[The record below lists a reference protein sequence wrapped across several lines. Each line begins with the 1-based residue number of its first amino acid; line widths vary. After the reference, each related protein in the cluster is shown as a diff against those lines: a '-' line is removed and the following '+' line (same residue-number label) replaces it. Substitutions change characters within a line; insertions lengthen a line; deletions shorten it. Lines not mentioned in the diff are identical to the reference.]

1 VKKGMSLVLTF
12 VLIAGL
18 LLGSGVQAEV
28 WAAPPIVVLNDP
40 ATLVLAVTTVTSE
53 SIGLSWNES
62 AGATKYIIERTSGS
76 SSTIVSVTLPVT
88 QNSHP
93 NAYTDTGLL
102 QGTTYNYSIT
112 AINAD
117 GLSIVSNVVQAK
129 TNLPQP
135 TDLRL
140 TSVTE
145 TQVVIAWND
154 NSNNETGFQIERK
167 TGSNPFSLL
176 TTIGANATSYA
187 DTNLTNNVTYTY
199 QVRAINIAGDVNSN
213 YSNELSVTTTGIPA
227 QPTELKSTSVS
238 NTQVSISWKDNANNE
253 TGFLIERKTGSGAY
267 SQIAEKSAN
276 ATSHTDSG
284 LTANTT
290 YTYRV
295 RAINA
300 AGNSDFSNELPVT
313 TTGIPAKPTEL
324 RTTSVSNTQIVI
336 AWKDNSNNETGFRI
350 ERKIGNGS
358 YSTLT
363 TTGANATSFTNSGL
377 TNNTVYTYRVR
388 AVNVAG
394 ESDPSN
400 ELVVTTGTV
409 PAKPE
414 TLKVTATGTDRITLS
429 WTDKSNNEKGF
440 RIERKTGSG
449 SFSEI
454 TTVSAGVTNYTNTG
468 LSNNTTYTYRIRAF
482 NDSGNSDYSNE
493 VTAKTGNTPA
503 KPENLEASSV
513 STDRVTLTWKD
524 RSDNEKGF
532 RIERKTGT
540 GSFSEIATTKANAT
554 SYTDTGLRNNTEYTY
569 RIRAYNDDGNSEY
582 SAELKVTTGTVPAK
596 PDELT
601 VTATSQDRVSL
612 SWKDRSDNESG
623 FKIERKTGNGSFTEI
638 ATVRSGVTTYTNTG
652 LRNRTEYTYRVR
664 AYNDT
669 GHSPY
674 SNEVRVTTG
683 DVPEQPDR
691 LAVIS
696 VDTDRVS
703 LSWRDRSDNESG
715 FIIERKTGTG
725 SFVRIAN
732 VRANTTSYTDTGLAS
747 DQNYTYRVRAVN
759 DSVESDPSNEITA
772 RTLRSQQPIVTR
784 LQIGSTLYRVDGQQR
799 QMDAA
804 PIIYESRTLL
814 PIRYVAEAIGATV
827 LWDAQTE
834 KVTILMEDRTIELWI
849 GSNLARVN
857 GVQMQIDANNRL
869 VKPVIIPPGR
879 TMMPLRFIAENL
891 GCDVEWNETL
901 QEVTVTYPGL

>member
-1 VKKGMSLVLTF
+1 V
-12 VLIAGL
+12 
-18 LLGSGVQAEV
+18 
-28 WAAPPIVVLNDP
+28 AA
-40 ATLVLAVTTVTSE
+40 
-53 SIGLSWNES
+53 
-62 AGATKYIIERTSGS
+62 
-76 SSTIVSVTLPVT
+76 
-88 QNSHP
+88 
-93 NAYTDTGLL
+93 
-102 QGTTYNYSIT
+102 
-112 AINAD
+112 
-117 GLSIVSNVVQAK
+117 
-129 TNLPQP
+129 
-135 TDLRL
+135 
-140 TSVTE
+140 
-145 TQVVIAWND
+145 
-154 NSNNETGFQIERK
+154 
-167 TGSNPFSLL
+167 
-176 TTIGANATSYA
+176 
-187 DTNLTNNVTYTY
+187 NVT
-199 QVRAINIAGDVNSN
+199 N
-213 YSNELSVTTTGIPA
+213 
-227 QPTELKSTSVS
+227 
-238 NTQVSISWKDNANNE
+238 
-253 TGFLIERKTGSGAY
+253 F
-267 SQIAEKSAN
+267 
-276 ATSHTDSG
+276 
-284 LTANTT
+284 
-290 YTYRV
+290 
-295 RAINA
+295 
-300 AGNSDFSNELPVT
+300 
-313 TTGIPAKPTEL
+313 
-324 RTTSVSNTQIVI
+324 
-336 AWKDNSNNETGFRI
+336 
-350 ERKIGNGS
+350 
-358 YSTLT
+358 
-363 TTGANATSFTNSGL
+363 
-377 TNNTVYTYRVR
+377 
-388 AVNVAG
+388 
-394 ESDPSN
+394 
-400 ELVVTTGTV
+400 
-409 PAKPE
+409 
-414 TLKVTATGTDRITLS
+414 
-429 WTDKSNNEKGF
+429 
-440 RIERKTGSG
+440 
-449 SFSEI
+449 
-454 TTVSAGVTNYTNTG
+454 TNTG
-468 LSNNTTYTYRIRAF
+468 LSNNTSYTYRVRAF

-596 PDELT
+596 PEELT

-612 SWKDRSDNESG
+612 SWKDRSDNETG

-638 ATVRSGVTTYTNTG
+638 ATVRSGATSYTNTG

-691 LAVIS
+691 LAVTS

-703 LSWRDRSDNESG
+703 LSWRDRSDNETG

-732 VRANTTSYTDTGLAS
+732 LRANTTSYTDTGLAS

-772 RTLRSQQPIVTR
+772 RTLRSRQPIVTR